1 MSLSPLRIRL
11 FCVLV
16 LALAPL
22 CASAA
27 LSYGSP
33 QFVNTG
39 TGPTQIAV
47 GDFNHD
53 CNVDFATVNLDGNVT
68 LRFGDGA
75 GGFPTTATL
84 TGFDNALSI
93 ASADFNED
101 GIPDLAVGNS
111 AGFDQ
116 NPVGHTISILLAD
129 GSGGFTTVSPSPS
142 TNGHVSWIATG
153 DFNGDGHADL
163 VTVDSFSS
171 PNGVRLYL
179 GDGTGH
185 FSGPTV
191 ISTDPHQPGSVVV
204 ADLNGDGHPDLI
216 VPCGDTMLIFLGAGN
231 GTFGAPTVI
240 TYPNSGNGDGAIHA
254 AAADFNHDGHM
265 DIVSTSG
272 TFPGGVTVF
281 LGDGS
286 GTNFTRSQMQMPL
299 TPANPVFV
307 AAADLDGDGNAD
319 LVTADQFGCT
329 PWGSNLAVRLGNG
342 DGTFGAS
349 NPLSI
354 GYGPTCVNSHWQ
366 PNFIVPIDL
375 NCDGVNDL
383 IVANMNVTFCTVLLS
398 PGSADHTAPVLTVP
412 ADVTVAA
419 GASCTA
425 VISDAALG
433 KATATD
439 NCSACVVITRTGVPA
454 GNVFP
459 QGTTVI
465 TYTATDGHGNST
477 QGTQNVTVTAP
488 PLTISGGTATPS
500 VLWPPNHKMRL
511 VTLSYS
517 ATGCGSANCSI
528 TSVTSNEPVNGLG
541 DGDAAPDWQIVDAKH
556 VNLRAER
563 SGLGT
568 GRVYTITVT
577 CTDGGSNTATKQ
589 IVVTV
594 PLNQ

>member
-1 MSLSPLRIRL
+1 MSLSPLRTRL
-11 FCVLV
+11 LCFLGL
-16 LALAPL
+16 LAAPL
-22 CASAA
+22 SLSAA

-75 GGFPTTATL
+75 GGFPTTSTL

-111 AGFDQ
+111 AGFDS
-116 NPVGHTISILLAD
+116 NPIGHTISILLAD
-129 GSGGFTTVSPSPS
+129 GSGGFAAVSPSPS
-142 TNGHVSWIATG
+142 SDGHVSWIATG

-163 VTVDSFSS
+163 AVVDAFSS
-171 PNGVRLYL
+171 PAGVRLYL
-179 GDGTGH
+179 GDGTGQ
-185 FSGPTV
+185 FSSPSI
-191 ISTDPHQPGSVVV
+191 ISTDVHQPASVVT
-204 ADLNGDGHPDLI
+204 ADLNADGHADLI
-216 VPCGDTMLIFLGAGN
+216 VPCGDTMLLFLGAGN
-231 GTFGAPTVI
+231 GTFAAPTVI

-254 AAADFNHDGHM
+254 AATDFNHDGHM
-265 DIVSTSG
+265 DVVSTSG

-286 GTNFTRSQMQMPL
+286 GTTFSRNQFKMPL
-299 TPANPVFV
+299 DPANPIFV

-329 PWGSNLAVRLGNG
+329 PYGSNLAVRLGNG

-349 NPLSI
+349 APLSI
-354 GYGPTCVNSHWQ
+354 GYGPTCINSHWQ
-366 PNFIVPIDL
+366 PNWIVPIDL

-398 PGSADHTAPVLTVP
+398 PGAADSTAPVLTVP
-412 ADVTVAA
+412 PAVSVAA
-419 GASCTA
+419 GPSCNA
-425 VISDAALG
+425 VVSNAQLG
-433 KATATD
+433 TATATD

-459 QGTTVI
+459 QGTTVV

-477 QGTQNVTVTAP
+477 QGTQDVTVTAP
-488 PLTISGGTATPS
+488 PLTISGGTASPS
-500 VLWPPNHKMRL
+500 TLWPPNHKMTL

-517 ATGCGSANCSI
+517 ASGCGSANCSI

-541 DGDAAPDWQIVDAKH
+541 DGDVAPDWQIVDATH
-556 VNLRAER
+556 VSLRAER

-568 GRVYTITVT
+568 GRIYTITVT

-594 PLNQ
+594 PLDQ